1 MDTNCKPMLSNT
13 EENYLKAIYLIYE
26 KSNDIVS
33 TNAIAERLNT
43 TPASVTDMIKKLSV
57 KNLIIY
63 EKYKGSK
70 LSQEGT
76 KIATSLI
83 RKHRLWET
91 FLVEKLKFSWDEV
104 HDIAEDLEH
113 INSDPLIARLDEYL
127 GYPKYDPHGDPIPN
141 SEGKF
146 TLREQQDLINLTVG
160 DQGVLIGVKNHDDS
174 FLSYLNEI
182 GVSLGIHI
190 EIIEKNDYDKS
201 ISILIDNKSSVF
213 LTEKVSKKL
222 LLKKTS

>member
-1 MDTNCKPMLSNT
+1 MLSNT